1 MNIAILG
8 YGVVGKGVEKIA
20 LEKDIQVKYILM
32 RDIDELTLPNMTKSL
47 DEILNDREVDCVV
60 ECIGGIEPA
69 HTYVAKAL
77 KCHKHVVSSNKKML
91 VKCFDELYKLAKEN
105 NVSLLFQAAC
115 GGGIPW
121 IRELSYIKE
130 IETVKSIKGI
140 MNGTSN
146 YILDKIFK
154 ENLDF
159 SLALKNAQELGYA
172 ESNPSDDIDG
182 IDTAN
187 KVVLSMITAF
197 GYGFELNDLFI
208 KGIRYFN
215 KKDLDFANNN
225 EYKCVLLGKGI
236 KDNDNYIPYVIPSFV
251 KKNSS
256 IFSNIN
262 DNYNC
267 FKVDSDNLN
276 NLLFI
281 GQGAGSLPTAS
292 NVVRDILTVNNP
304 YPIDYKGIKKPD
316 YDSYKTNFY
325 IRTCNKIGTSIIK
338 EKLDEDSYITNKI
351 SLNVLKDIINENDF
365 VGEIEND

>member
-20 LEKDIQVKYILM
+20 LEKGIQVKYILM
-32 RDIDELTLPNMTKSL
+32 RDIDELTLSNMTKNL
-47 DEILNDREVDCVV
+47 DQILNDKEVDCVV

-69 HTYVAKAL
+69 HTYVVKAL
-77 KCHKHVVSSNKKML
+77 NCHKHVVSSNKKML
-91 VKCFDELYKLAKEN
+91 VKCFDELYRLAKEN

-130 IETVKSIKGI
+130 MEEVKSFKGI

-146 YILDKIFK
+146 YILDKMFK

-159 SLALKNAQELGYA
+159 TIALKNAQELGYA
-172 ESNPSDDIDG
+172 ESDPSDDIDG
-182 IDTAN
+182 VDTAN
-187 KVVLSMITAF
+187 KVILSMITAF
-197 GYGFELNDLFI
+197 GYSFDLNELFI

-215 KKDLDFANNN
+215 KSDLDFAKSND
-225 EYKCVLLGKGI
+225 YKCVLLGKGI
-236 KDNDNYIPYVIPSFV
+236 KDKDNYVPYVIPSFV
-251 KKNSS
+251 KKDS
-256 IFSNIN
+256 IFFNIN

-267 FKVDSDNLN
+267 FKLDSDNLN

-292 NVVRDILTVNNP
+292 NVIRDILTVYNP
-304 YPIDYKGIKKPD
+304 YPINYKGNIKPD
-316 YDSYKTNFY
+316 YDSYKANFY
-325 IRTCNKIGTSIIK
+325 VRTCNKIDTSLIK
-338 EKLDEDSYITNKI
+338 EKINENTYITNKI
-351 SLNVLKDIINENDF
+351 SINELKKIINKNDF